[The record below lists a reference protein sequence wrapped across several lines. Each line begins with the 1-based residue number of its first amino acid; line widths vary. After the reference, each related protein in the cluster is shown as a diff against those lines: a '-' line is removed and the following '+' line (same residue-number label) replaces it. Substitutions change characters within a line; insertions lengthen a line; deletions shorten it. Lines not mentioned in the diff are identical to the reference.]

1 MAPEMDAEAAASP
14 QSLSGVRKGSDTC
27 ARCASTPKVSSH
39 EFFFLQSACIHGG
52 YKKKKNDN
60 ILWCYHFVTAPEGRI
75 HVPGKL
81 HRKARQ
87 PHRSRRSEPLG
98 MDGTLATRR
107 CASTSGLGLDSWT
120 WPRSPDAA

>member
-52 YKKKKNDN
+52 YKKKKKRQH
-60 ILWCYHFVTAPEGRI
+60 IVVLPFCHCPRGPYPRAREVAPKGA
-75 HVPGKL
+75 PATQK
-81 HRKARQ
+81 
-87 PHRSRRSEPLG
+87 SEVG
-98 MDGTLATRR
+98 AFGDGWHAGDAAV
-107 CASTSGLGLDSWT
+107 CLDLRT
-120 WPRSPDAA
+120 WPRLMDVA